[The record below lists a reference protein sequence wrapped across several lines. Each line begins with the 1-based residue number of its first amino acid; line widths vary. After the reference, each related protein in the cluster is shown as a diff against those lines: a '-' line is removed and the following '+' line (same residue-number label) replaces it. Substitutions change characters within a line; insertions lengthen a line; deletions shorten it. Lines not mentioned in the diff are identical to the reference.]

1 MLYEREQALGKYL
14 VLKKQ
19 IYELG
24 IKAQSFVQDIQEAV
38 NSFAASEDDFT
49 SIDFK
54 KVIALS
60 SELLKL
66 QKEYRIKSEEMNRL
80 KKTYNITED

>member
-1 MLYEREQALGKYL
+1 MSFEREQALGKYL

-24 IKAQSFVQDIQEAV
+24 IKSQSFVQDIQDAV
-38 NSFAASEDDFT
+38 NSFATSENDFT
-49 SIDFK
+49 TIDFR
-54 KVIALS
+54 KVITLS

-66 QKEYRIKSEEMNRL
+66 QKEYRIKKEEMERL

>member
-1 MLYEREQALGKYL
+1 MAFEREQALGKYL

-19 IYELG
+19 IFELG
-24 IKAQSFVQDIQEAV
+24 VKAQSFVQDIQDEV
-38 NSFAASEDDFT
+38 NSFATSENDFS

-54 KVIALS
+54 KVITLS

-66 QKEYRIKSEEMNRL
+66 QKEYSVKSEEMKRL
-80 KKTYNITED
+80 KNTFNITED

>member
-1 MLYEREQALGKYL
+1 MVFEREQALGKYL

-38 NSFAASEDDFT
+38 NSFSIREDDFT

-54 KVIALS
+54 KVITLS
-60 SELLKL
+60 TELVKL
-66 QKEYRIKSEEMNRL
+66 QKEFQIKSEELNRL
-80 KKTYNITED
+80 KNTYNITEE